1 MATVVETPDAV
12 KDGLAATLRGLRK
25 SAGLTG
31 ERLGARCAMS
41 QSKISKIETGKIV
54 PSTTDVER
62 ILRALDVSSDVR
74 SQVSALTS
82 IANAEFQT
90 VRALLRKGLDKKQS
104 ELSSIEASTTDFR
117 SFLPAMIASLISTPE
132 YIRASLAHIK
142 GETGKA
148 VARKLDR
155 QVVLYDTEK
164 SFTFLLTESAA
175 RWRVCPPLVMA
186 AQLDR
191 LASLSYLPNVRLGII
206 PVQES
211 PQRGPL
217 NTFTVYDQSLV
228 MAETFTGALMLRDPK
243 DVAFHLE
250 LFDSFGAAA
259 RYDDEARRLLGSWA
273 AAFRRADL

>member
-1 MATVVETPDAV
+1 M
-12 KDGLAATLRGLRK
+12 KDGLAATLKGLRK

-41 QSKISKIETGKIV
+41 QSKISKIETGKII

-82 IANAEFQT
+82 LANAEFQT

-117 SFLPAMIASLISTPE
+117 YFLPAMIASLISTPE

-142 GETGKA
+142 GETSKA

-155 QVVLYDTEK
+155 QVVLYDTAK
-164 SFTFLLTESAA
+164 RFTFLLTESAA

-206 PVQES
+206 PVPES

-243 DVAFHLE
+243 DVEFHLE

-259 RYDDEARRLLGSWA
+259 RYDDEARRLLAAWA
-273 AAFRRADL
+273 AEFRRADL

>member
-1 MATVVETPDAV
+1 VVETPDAV

-25 SAGLTG
+25 NAGLTG

-82 IANAEFQT
+82 LANAEFQT

-117 SFLPAMIASLISTPE
+117 YFLPAMIASLISTPE

-142 GETGKA
+142 GETSKA

-155 QVVLYDTEK
+155 QVVLYDTAK
-164 SFTFLLTESAA
+164 RFTFLLTESAA

-206 PVQES
+206 PVPES

-250 LFDSFGAAA
+250 LFDSFGTAA
-259 RYDDEARRLLGSWA
+259 RYDDEARRLLASWA
-273 AAFRRADL
+273 AAFRHADL